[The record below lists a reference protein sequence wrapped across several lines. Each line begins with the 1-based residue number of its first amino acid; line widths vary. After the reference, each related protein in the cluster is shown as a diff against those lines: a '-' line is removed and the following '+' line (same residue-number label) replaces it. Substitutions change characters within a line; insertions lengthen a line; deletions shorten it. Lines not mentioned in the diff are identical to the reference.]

1 MADISKITIPNGSS
15 TSTYNLKDASA
26 ITNITR
32 SGTTFTATKRD
43 GTTFTFTQQDNNTD
57 TLVSQT
63 NSTANCDLRVLL
75 SLSANDTT
83 ETKGSYK
90 STNFKANP
98 STGKFRATSFNVADH
113 VTQQYNS
120 TTQALDFIFN

>member
-1 MADISKITIPNGSS
+1 MADISKITLPNN
-15 TSTYNLKDASA
+15 STYNLKDDNA
-26 ITNITR
+26 IANITR
-32 SGTTFTATKRD
+32 NGTTYTATRRD

-63 NSTANCDLRVLL
+63 NSTANSDLRVLL

>member
-1 MADISKITIPNGSS
+1 MADISQITLPNN
-15 TSTYNLKDASA
+15 TTYTIKDGSA
-26 ITNITR
+26 ISNITR
-32 SGTTFTATKRD
+32 DGTTFTATRRD
-43 GTTFTFTQQDNNTD
+43 GTSFTFSQQDNTD

-63 NSTANCDLRVLL
+63 NSTADSDLRVLL

-113 VTQQYNS
+113 VTQEYN
-120 TTQALDFIFN
+120 TTTESLDFIFS